1 MISLDNQFA
10 SYSICDNLFKSYKS
24 ISDFLI
30 SEYFSCKPALFECYF
45 FPNLD
50 NEVHIVNMIRTCKKT
65 LDIAI
70 FCLTNDKIYA
80 GIEEVFKRGIKVRI
94 ITDDE
99 CCKMAGSEIAR
110 CAAIG
115 IPTKT
120 DDSARAN
127 MHHKFA
133 IIDSSVVVTGSFNWT
148 KQAVKINQENILF
161 FENKVLAAKYT
172 EEYNRLWNLFTTVV
186 DPKISILKVK
196 EEEEKVRKKHEEKEK
211 EKENK
216 RKEREKEKESKK
228 REKVKVNDKE
238 PRRRLNF
245 SPKKESHKSSTD
257 SKELPQDKKKT
268 GGCVIF

>member
-1 MISLDNQFA
+1 M
-10 SYSICDNLFKSYKS
+10 
-24 ISDFLI
+24 
-30 SEYFSCKPALFECYF
+30 FECFF
-45 FPNLD
+45 FPSVD
-50 NEVHIVNMIRTCKKT
+50 NEIHVVNILRTCKKT

-70 FCLTNDKIYA
+70 YTLTNERIFA
-80 GIEEVFKRGIKVRI
+80 AIEEVYKRGVKVRI

-133 IIDSSVVVTGSFNWT
+133 VIDNSVVITGSFNWT
-148 KQAVKINQENILF
+148 NQAVKINQENILF
-161 FENKVLAAKYT
+161 YENKELAAKYT

-196 EEEEKVRKKHEEKEK
+196 EEDERMRKKLEEKEK

-216 RKEREKEKESKK
+216 KKEKEKEKENKKKEKELDKENKKKVVSSQRERSQPLKTVNKENEITSAESKK
-228 REKVKVNDKE
+228 
-238 PRRRLNF
+238 
-245 SPKKESHKSSTD
+245 
-257 SKELPQDKKKT
+257 

>member
-1 MISLDNQFA
+1 
-10 SYSICDNLFKSYKS
+10 
-24 ISDFLI
+24 
-30 SEYFSCKPALFECYF
+30 
-45 FPNLD
+45 
-50 NEVHIVNMIRTCKKT
+50 VNILRTCKKT

-70 FCLTNDKIYA
+70 YTLTNERIFA
-80 GIEEVFKRGIKVRI
+80 AIEEVYKRGVKVRI

-133 IIDSSVVVTGSFNWT
+133 VIDNSVVITGSFNWT
-148 KQAVKINQENILF
+148 NQAVKINQENILF
-161 FENKVLAAKYT
+161 YENKELAAKYT

-196 EEEEKVRKKHEEKEK
+196 EEDERMRKKLEEKEK

-216 RKEREKEKESKK
+216 KKEKEKEKENKKKEKELDKENKKKVVSSQRERSQPLKTVNKENEITSAESKK
-228 REKVKVNDKE
+228 
-238 PRRRLNF
+238 
-245 SPKKESHKSSTD
+245 
-257 SKELPQDKKKT
+257 

>member
-10 SYSICDNLFKSYKS
+10 SYTISDNLFKSYKS
-24 ISDFLI
+24 MSDFFI
-30 SEYFSCKPALFECYF
+30 SEYFSCKPTLFECYF

-50 NEVHIVNMIRTCKKT
+50 NEIHIVNMIRTCKKT

-70 FCLTNDKIYA
+70 FCMTNDKIYS

-133 IIDSSVVVTGSFNWT
+133 IIDNSVVVTGSFNWT

-161 FENKVLAAKYT
+161 LENKELAAKYT

-196 EEEEKVRKKHEEKEK
+196 EEDDKVKKKHE

-216 RKEREKEKESKK
+216 RKEKEKEKESKK
-228 REKVKVNDKE
+228 KEKVNGKE
-238 PRRRLNF
+238 TKRRLNF
-245 SPKKESHKSSTD
+245 SPKMESQKSLND
-257 SKELPQDKKKT
+257 LKELPQDQKKT
-268 GGCVIF
+268 GGCGIF